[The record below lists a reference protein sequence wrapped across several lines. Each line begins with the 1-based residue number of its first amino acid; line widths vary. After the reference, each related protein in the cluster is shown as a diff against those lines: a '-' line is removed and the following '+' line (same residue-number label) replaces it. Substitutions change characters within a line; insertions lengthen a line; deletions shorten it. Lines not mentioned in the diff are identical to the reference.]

1 VAARLLNDQAA
12 VMLRLGDPVQATYL
26 LSQSRELFEQRVRDY
41 PDDAVAIEEL
51 AETQHLFARLPLHA
65 PIRPGREEEA
75 YAMGLDHAQAA
86 ERAYQRLGQRG
97 KLARVWETRGRLE
110 LRRRRLE
117 AAHQALSAATQL
129 QQQLGDVIG
138 LARSTAALAELC
150 LTTGRLGDAAT
161 LLANSIALNVEKGS
175 PIGLAFNRR
184 TFGLLSH
191 TAIQTPG
198 VERERLHSAMSEV
211 ERRLAEAETVL
222 GRLPLPGETP

>member
-1 VAARLLNDQAA
+1 
-12 VMLRLGDPVQATYL
+12 
-26 LSQSRELFEQRVRDY
+26 
-41 PDDAVAIEEL
+41 
-51 AETQHLFARLPLHA
+51 
-65 PIRPGREEEA
+65 
-75 YAMGLDHAQAA
+75 MGLDHAQAA

-110 LRRRRLE
+110 LRRRRLV
-117 AAHQALSAATQL
+117 AAHQVLAAAIEL

-150 LTTGRLGDAAT
+150 MATGRLGDAAT

-184 TFGLLSH
+184 TFSLLSH
-191 TAIQTPG
+191 AAAQTHG
-198 VERERLHSAMSEV
+198 VESEGLHSAMSEV

-222 GRLPLPGETP
+222 GRLSLPGETP